1 MKVLHSTTKF
11 TALTVILFMLH
22 GVTSHAKNLGDA
34 LKDSKWDGII
44 GTWVDPETKG
54 RNNKV
59 SFVWQVKD
67 HAILANGSAFGTKSV
82 ALIGRNAKDGTV
94 FHVGA
99 DDKGASVLGKWTFK
113 NDAAVLELGFV
124 TGEGV
129 EGVMKIRYV
138 KKDENTLTVS
148 LEGLSPQPI
157 VYSLIKVKSA
167 KEASRN
173 APDTPSKP
181 KRL

>member
-1 MKVLHSTTKF
+1 MKPFSNNTKF
-11 TALTVILFMLH
+11 TTVTAILFML
-22 GVTSHAKNLGDA
+22 GGATSYAKNLGDT
-34 LKDSKWDGII
+34 LRESKWDGII

-59 SFVWQVKD
+59 SYAWKVKD
-67 HAILANGSAFGTKSV
+67 HAILATGTAFGTNSV
-82 ALIGRNAKDGTV
+82 AIMGRNAKDGTV

-99 DDKGASVLGKWTFK
+99 DDKGTSVLGKWTFK
-113 NDAAVLELGFV
+113 DGTAVLELGFV

-129 EGVMKIRYV
+129 EGAMKIRYT

-148 LEGLSPQPI
+148 LEGLTPQPI
-157 VYSLIKVKSA
+157 VYTMVKLKTATKVPEKA
-167 KEASRN
+167 
-173 APDTPSKP
+173 P

>member
-1 MKVLHSTTKF
+1 M
-11 TALTVILFMLH
+11 
-22 GVTSHAKNLGDA
+22 
-34 LKDSKWDGII
+34 
-44 GTWVDPETKG
+44 
-54 RNNKV
+54 
-59 SFVWQVKD
+59 
-67 HAILANGSAFGTKSV
+67 

-99 DDKGASVLGKWTFK
+99 DDKGSSVLGKWTFK
-113 NDAAVLELGFV
+113 NDDAVLELGFV

-173 APDTPSKP
+173 APYTPANP

>member
-1 MKVLHSTTKF
+1 
-11 TALTVILFMLH
+11 MLH

-54 RNNKV
+54 RKNKV

-67 HAILANGSAFGTKSV
+67 HAILANGTAFGTQSV

-99 DDKGASVLGKWTFK
+99 DDKGSSVLGKWTFK

-124 TGEGV
+124 TGEGA

-157 VYSLIKVKSA
+157 LYSLVKVKT
-167 KEASRN
+167 AS
-173 APDTPSKP
+173 DP
-181 KRL
+181 KRP

>member
-1 MKVLHSTTKF
+1 MAGEGSCHLGQR
-11 TALTVILFMLH
+11 H
-22 GVTSHAKNLGDA
+22 GLRHPKRGPNRL
-34 LKDSKWDGII
+34 
-44 GTWVDPETKG
+44 
-54 RNNKV
+54 
-59 SFVWQVKD
+59 
-67 HAILANGSAFGTKSV
+67 
-82 ALIGRNAKDGTV
+82 NAKDGTV
-94 FHVGA
+94 FHAGA
-99 DDKGASVLGKWTFK
+99 DDKGSSVLGKWTLK
-113 NDAAVLELGFV
+113 NDDAVLELGFV

-173 APDTPSKP
+173 APYTPANP